1 MDTRIFRRP
10 IVVRLSVASFVALAI
25 AATAFNTGYAQDSI
39 LRTSLD
45 KQWPA
50 PVTPANELPAPE
62 LPLTPAEAMEH
73 LTLAPGYQ
81 LELVAAEP
89 LVKDPILAEFDGD
102 GRMWVLE
109 LHAFAYHPDM
119 ENSFEP
125 INELVILEDT
135 DGDTVFD
142 KRTVFMDN
150 LILPRAFKILDNNC
164 ALVGAPPNVFH
175 ACDTDGDLMADTRDV
190 IETTFSEEGIIEH
203 GANGL
208 YWGMDNTLY
217 VSEHE
222 WNMKWRGAKDYYT
235 VPSLRRGQWGVTQ
248 DNAGRIYRNVNTD
261 PLFVDYISPQ
271 YYARNPNLI
280 RTIGLYENLV
290 NQDDTQIW
298 PARPNPGLNRGYRT
312 EARREDGS
320 SSYYGGVSSP
330 MIYRGDRLP
339 EELAGQALVV
349 DGPTNIVH
357 LLNLKD
363 DGQGNLSAD
372 DFYEKGEFIAS
383 TDERFRPVQLV
394 PGWDGTFYVIDMYRG
409 VSQDGPLQTDY
420 LRNYINERKLWE
432 HINLGRIYRVT
443 SPGWKPDE
451 KPSMSDDSVE
461 ELVAHL
467 SHPNGWWRDTA
478 QQLLIQRA
486 DASVVPQ
493 LRSLAS
499 ESSDQNA
506 RLQALWT
513 LSGLQEL
520 GVDGLDRDLVLSS
533 LNDEW
538 WAIRAAG
545 LRLSEHWLR
554 EGNLVAEQAVLG
566 LMNDEH
572 QQVRRQLVASIGEIV
587 ADRRLDPLLEALQ
600 KYGSDAV
607 IVDVAVSGAAGLEQE
622 LLDRWLTLNSP
633 NPDVAGML
641 VGAIAKPQD
650 VATVQALL
658 ATVTQR
664 GLSEEIRIAML
675 DGMRLGLEGAD
686 GRQSSGV
693 VAGGRAGSRP
703 PGMRSER
710 APSVQID
717 LLMEPVALN
726 PVGGESDALLESLAV
741 ARAVIGWP
749 GKPRELGRDRTDDEQ
764 ALYVIGSNVYSGL
777 CAGCHGTEGQG
788 VGGVGAALAGSR
800 FVTGNEGV
808 LARILLHGKEGSIGL
823 MPPVASFSDEELAG
837 VMTYIRGSFGN
848 IADPVNEIA
857 MKEYRQAYT
866 FRDTPWTEEELAPA
880 R

>member
-1 MDTRIFRRP
+1 MNTRIFMRP
-10 IVVRLSVASFVALAI
+10 LVVRLSVASFVAVAI
-25 AATAFNTGYAQDSI
+25 AATTFNTGYAQDSI

-45 KQWPA
+45 KVWPA
-50 PVTPANELPAPE
+50 PVTPINELPAPE
-62 LPLTPAEAMEH
+62 LPLTPAEAMQH

-89 LVKDPILAEFDGD
+89 LVMDPILAEFDGD

-109 LHAFAYHPDM
+109 LHAFAYHEDM

-135 DGDTVFD
+135 DGDSVFD

-150 LILPRAFKILDNNC
+150 LILPRAFKILDKNC

-175 ACDTDGDLMADTRDV
+175 ACDTDGDLVADTRDV
-190 IETTFSEEGIIEH
+190 IETTFSEEGVIEH

-208 YWGMDNTLY
+208 YWGMDNTLN

-222 WNMKWRGAKDYYT
+222 WNMKRRGTKDYFT

-261 PLFVDYISPQ
+261 PLFVDYVSPE

-280 RTIGLYENLV
+280 RTIGLYESLV
-290 NQDDTQIW
+290 NQDETQIW

-312 EARREDGS
+312 EARRDDGS

-339 EELAGQALVV
+339 EELSGQALVV

-363 DGQGNLSAD
+363 DGRGNLSAD
-372 DFYEKGEFIAS
+372 DFYDKGEFIAS

-394 PGWDGTFYVIDMYRG
+394 PSWDGSFYVLDMYRG

-420 LRNYINERKLWE
+420 LRKYINDRKLWE

-443 SPGWKPDE
+443 TPGWTPDE
-451 KPSMSDDSVE
+451 KPSMSDDSTE
-461 ELVAHL
+461 QLISYL

-478 QQLLIQRA
+478 QQLLIQRSDT
-486 DASVVPQ
+486 DALPKLQ
-493 LRSLAS
+493 MLAR
-499 ESSDQNA
+499 ESTDNNA

-513 LSGLQEL
+513 LSGLADSGL
-520 GVDGLDRDLVLSS
+520 DGLDRDLVLSA
-533 LNDEW
+533 LGDEW
-538 WAIRAAG
+538 WAIRAAA
-545 LRLSEHWLR
+545 LRLTEPWLR
-554 EGNLVAEQAVLG
+554 QGDEVAEKTVLG
-566 LMNDEH
+566 LMDDEH

-587 ADRRLDPLLEALQ
+587 ESRRLDPLFETLRR
-600 KYGSDAV
+600 YGSDAV

-622 LLDRWLTLNSP
+622 LLNRWLALDSP
-633 NPDVAGML
+633 GSDVAGVL

-650 VATVQALL
+650 VATVQTLL
-658 ATVTQR
+658 ATVTQS

-710 APSVQID
+710 APTVQID
-717 LLMEPVALN
+717 LPMEPAQLN
-726 PVGGESDALLESLAV
+726 PVGGESDALLASLAV

-749 GKPRELGRDRTDDEQ
+749 GKPREVGRERTEDEQ
-764 ALYVIGSNVYSGL
+764 ALYDIGSSVYVGL
-777 CAGCHGTEGQG
+777 CSGCHGAEGQG

-800 FVTGNEGV
+800 FVTGNEGIV
-808 LARILLHGKEGSIGL
+808 ARILLHGKEGSIGL
-823 MPPVASFSDEELAG
+823 MPPVASFSDEQLAG

-866 FRDTPWTEEELAPA
+866 FRDTPWTEEELAPG